1 MKFKEILEKIKV
13 YAPLGV
19 SLVVAA
25 CVVISLS
32 GYQAKASEP
41 SKDKK
46 QQVSESVTDAET
58 ETETE
63 NAAEDTQTHAGSF
76 ELADG
81 VYKGSATGFSGPVT
95 VAVTIMDK
103 KITSIDILSST
114 DDEAFFN
121 RAKGVIDRII
131 ASQSFDVDVVSG
143 ATYSSNGIIGAVKNA
158 LTGEKDNGVTGKS
171 KQESTSESESD
182 SSLAEIAAVQDA
194 SAYKDGTY
202 YGTGKGFAGTMK
214 VKVDISGGK
223 IASIS
228 IVSTKDG
235 DSYVKSASS
244 LLDTIVEKQST
255 NVDTVSGATF
265 SSRGII
271 AAVRSA
277 LSQAAVSEN
286 TADNNNDKQ
295 EAAESSGNGQT
306 DENSSGSASEQGTE
320 GTLPYVDG
328 IYYGTAE
335 GYKGDIKAAVVIQN
349 KTLKAILVTEKQ
361 DDEPFITNAM
371 DVLKNMMKKQSAD
384 VDTVSGATYS
394 SKGLIGAVKAAFE
407 EARKTTA
414 GENTGDGNSDANNK
428 NNSNSDNNN
437 GNDNSSNNADDSNIA
452 GEEDKAV
459 LSKLVQSQA
468 SLDGAQYTQLSWYL
482 LQIRLG
488 DAQEV
493 LESAESTKKD
503 VSCAQEK
510 LQAAIN
516 ALQKNDTSTN
526 VYEDGVYEV
535 STLCIPDDDMD
546 FSAYNL
552 SMKVTIAND
561 RIVSITDVKGDG
573 DSQNA
578 SYIKKAADGTK
589 NQPGL
594 VSVLTSQ
601 ANADSIDFSSID
613 TVSRATCT
621 SKAIIDGCKS
631 ALEAAKKK

>member
-1 MKFKEILEKIKV
+1 MKFKEVLEKIKV

-19 SLVVAA
+19 SLVIAA

-32 GYQAKASEP
+32 GYQTKASEP

-46 QQVSESVTDAET
+46 QQVSERVTDT

-63 NAAEDTQTHAGSF
+63 NTQTATGSF
-76 ELADG
+76 DLADG

-131 ASQSFDVDVVSG
+131 SSQSFDVDVVSG
-143 ATYSSNGIIGAVKNA
+143 ATYSSNGIIGPVKNA

-182 SSLAEIAAVQDA
+182 SSSVEIAAVQDA

-214 VKVDISGGK
+214 VKVDIAGGK

-271 AAVRSA
+271 SAVRSA
-277 LSQAAVSEN
+277 LSQAAVSQN
-286 TADNNNDKQ
+286 TADNITDKQ
-295 EAAESSGNGQT
+295 DATETSGNGQT
-306 DENSSGSASEQGTE
+306 DENPSGSASEQGTG

-335 GYKGDIKAAVVIQN
+335 GYKGDIKVAVVIQD

-414 GENTGDGNSDANNK
+414 GENTGD
-428 NNSNSDNNN
+428 SNSGNN
-437 GNDNSSNNADDSNIA
+437 NSSNNSDNSNIA
-452 GEEDKAV
+452 GDEDKAV

-468 SLDGAQYTQLSWYL
+468 SLDGTQYTQLSWYL
-482 LQIRLG
+482 LQIRLE
-488 DAQEV
+488 DANEV
-493 LESAESTKKD
+493 LSSAEATKKD
-503 VSCAQEK
+503 VSRAQEK

-526 VYEDGVYEV
+526 VYEDGTYDV

-589 NQPGL
+589 NQPGM

-601 ANADSIDFSSID
+601 ANADSIDFSGID

-621 SKAIIDGCKS
+621 SKAIINGCKS
-631 ALEAAKKK
+631 VLEAAKKK

>member
-1 MKFKEILEKIKV
+1 MKFKEVLEKIKV

-19 SLVVAA
+19 SLVIAA

-32 GYQAKASEP
+32 GYQTKASEP

-46 QQVSESVTDAET
+46 HQVSERVTDT
-58 ETETE
+58 ETED
-63 NAAEDTQTHAGSF
+63 AAEDTQTATGSF

-103 KITSIDILSST
+103 KIISIDILSST

-277 LSQAAVSEN
+277 LSQAAVSDN
-286 TADNNNDKQ
+286 TTGNNTDKQ
-295 EAAESSGNGQT
+295 GAAEASGNGQT

-335 GYKGDIKAAVVIQN
+335 GYKGDIRVAVVIQD

-414 GENTGDGNSDANNK
+414 GENTGDSNSDS
-428 NNSNSDNNN
+428 NNSNDNN
-437 GNDNSSNNADDSNIA
+437 SNIA

-459 LSKLVQSQA
+459 LLKLVQSQA

-516 ALQKNDTSTN
+516 ALQENDTSTN
-526 VYEDGVYEV
+526 VYEDGTYDV

-573 DSQNA
+573 DSQNV

-589 NQPGL
+589 NQPGM

-601 ANADSIDFSSID
+601 TNADSIDFSSID
-613 TVSRATCT
+613 TVSHATCT

>member
-1 MKFKEILEKIKV
+1 MKFKEVLEKIKV

-19 SLVVAA
+19 SLVIAA

-32 GYQAKASEP
+32 GYQTKASEP
-41 SKDKK
+41 SKDNK
-46 QQVSESVTDAET
+46 QQVSDRVTEI

-63 NAAEDTQTHAGSF
+63 NAAEDTQTATGSF

-182 SSLAEIAAVQDA
+182 SSLAEIAAAQDA

-277 LSQAAVSEN
+277 LSQAAVSDN
-286 TADNNNDKQ
+286 TTGNNTDKQ
-295 EAAESSGNGQT
+295 GAAEASGNGQT
-306 DENSSGSASEQGTE
+306 DENSSGSASEKGTE

-335 GYKGDIKAAVVIQN
+335 GYKGDIRVAVVIQD

-394 SKGLIGAVKAAFE
+394 SNGLIGAVKAAFE

-414 GENTGDGNSDANNK
+414 GENTGGSNSDS
-428 NNSNSDNNN
+428 NNSNDNN
-437 GNDNSSNNADDSNIA
+437 SNIA

-488 DAQEV
+488 DAQEI

-526 VYEDGVYEV
+526 VYEDGTYDV

-573 DSQNA
+573 DSQNV
-578 SYIKKAADGTK
+578 SYINKAADGTK
-589 NQPGL
+589 NQPGM

-601 ANADSIDFSSID
+601 TNADSIDFSSID
-613 TVSRATCT
+613 TVSHATCT

>member
-1 MKFKEILEKIKV
+1 MKFKEVLEKIKV

-19 SLVVAA
+19 SLVIAA

-32 GYQAKASEP
+32 GYQTKASEP

-46 QQVSESVTDAET
+46 LQVSERVTDT

-63 NAAEDTQTHAGSF
+63 NAAKDTQTATGSF
-76 ELADG
+76 DLADG

-131 ASQSFDVDVVSG
+131 SSQSFDVDVVSG
-143 ATYSSNGIIGAVKNA
+143 ATYSSNGIIKAVKNA
-158 LTGEKDNGVTGKS
+158 LTGEKDKTVTGKS
-171 KQESTSESESD
+171 KQESASESD
-182 SSLAEIAAVQDA
+182 SSSVEKAAVQDA

-214 VKVDISGGK
+214 VKVDIVGGK

-244 LLDTIVEKQST
+244 LLDTIVKKQST

-277 LSQAAVSEN
+277 LSQAAVSQN
-286 TADNNNDKQ
+286 TAGNNTDKQ
-295 EAAESSGNGQT
+295 DTTETSGNGQT
-306 DENSSGSASEQGTE
+306 DENSSGSSQEQGTE

-335 GYKGDIKAAVVIQN
+335 GYKGDIKVAVVIQD

-371 DVLKNMMKKQSAD
+371 DVLKNMMKKQSTD

-414 GENTGDGNSDANNK
+414 GENTGD
-428 NNSNSDNNN
+428 SNSGNN
-437 GNDNSSNNADDSNIA
+437 NSSNNSDNSNIA
-452 GEEDKAV
+452 GDEDKAV

-468 SLDGAQYTQLSWYL
+468 SLDGTQYTQLSWYL
-482 LQIRLG
+482 LQIRLE
-488 DAQEV
+488 DANEV
-493 LESAESTKKD
+493 LSSAEATKKD
-503 VSCAQEK
+503 VSRAQEK

-526 VYEDGVYEV
+526 VYEDGTYNV
-535 STLCIPDDDMD
+535 STLCTPDDDMD
-546 FSAYNL
+546 FIAYNL

-589 NQPGL
+589 NQPGM

-601 ANADSIDFSSID
+601 AKADSIDFSRID

-621 SKAIIDGCKS
+621 SNAIIDGCKS
-631 ALEAAKKK
+631 ALETAKKK

>member
-1 MKFKEILEKIKV
+1 MKFKEVLEKIKV

-19 SLVVAA
+19 SLVIAA

-32 GYQAKASEP
+32 GYQTKASEP

-46 QQVSESVTDAET
+46 HQVSERVTDT
-58 ETETE
+58 ETED
-63 NAAEDTQTHAGSF
+63 AAEDTQTATGSF

-103 KITSIDILSST
+103 KIISIDILSST

-194 SAYKDGTY
+194 AAYKDGTY

-277 LSQAAVSEN
+277 LSQAAVSDN
-286 TADNNNDKQ
+286 TVGNNTDKQ
-295 EAAESSGNGQT
+295 GAAEASGNGQT
-306 DENSSGSASEQGTE
+306 DENSSGSASEKGTE

-335 GYKGDIKAAVVIQN
+335 GYKGDIRVAVVIQD

-414 GENTGDGNSDANNK
+414 GENTGGSNSDS
-428 NNSNSDNNN
+428 NNSNDNN
-437 GNDNSSNNADDSNIA
+437 SNIA

-459 LSKLVQSQA
+459 LLKLVQSQA

-526 VYEDGVYEV
+526 VYEDGTYDV

-573 DSQNA
+573 DSQNV
-578 SYIKKAADGTK
+578 SYIKKAVDGTK
-589 NQPGL
+589 NQAGM

-601 ANADSIDFSSID
+601 TNADSIDFSSID
-613 TVSRATCT
+613 TVSHATCT

>member
-32 GYQAKASEP
+32 TYQAKASEP

-46 QQVSESVTDAET
+46 QQVSESMADT

-63 NAAEDTQTHAGSF
+63 NAIEDTQTATGLF
-76 ELADG
+76 DLADG
-81 VYKGSATGFSGPVT
+81 VYKGSATGYRGSVT
-95 VAVTIMDK
+95 VAVTILDK
-103 KITSIDILSST
+103 KIVSIDILSAS

-131 ASQSFDVDVVSG
+131 LSQSLDVDVVSG

-182 SSLAEIAAVQDA
+182 SSSAEIAAVQDA

-202 YGTGKGFAGTMK
+202 YGTGKGFAGNIK
-214 VKVDISGGK
+214 VKVDIAGGK
-223 IASIS
+223 ISAIS

-286 TADNNNDKQ
+286 TAGNNTDKQ
-295 EAAESSGNGQT
+295 GAAETSGNGQT
-306 DENSSGSASEQGTE
+306 DENSSGGASEQGTE
-320 GTLPYVDG
+320 GTLAYVDG

-335 GYKGDIKAAVVIQN
+335 GYKGDIKVAVVIQD

-414 GENTGDGNSDANNK
+414 GENTGNGNSDGNN
-428 NNSNSDNNN
+428 NNSN
-437 GNDNSSNNADDSNIA
+437 NAADSNIA
-452 GEEDKAV
+452 LDEDKAV

-468 SLDGAQYTQLSWYL
+468 SLDGTQYTQLSWYL

-493 LESAESTKKD
+493 LDSAESTKKD
-503 VSCAQEK
+503 VRYAQEK

-526 VYEDGVYEV
+526 VYEDGTYEV

-589 NQPGL
+589 NQQGM

-601 ANADSIDFSSID
+601 SNADSIDFSSID
-613 TVSRATCT
+613 TVSSATCT

>member
-1 MKFKEILEKIKV
+1 MKFKEVLEKIKV

-19 SLVVAA
+19 SLVIAA

-32 GYQAKASEP
+32 GYQTKASEP

-46 QQVSESVTDAET
+46 QQVSERVTDT

-63 NAAEDTQTHAGSF
+63 NAAENTQTATGSF
-76 ELADG
+76 DLADG
-81 VYKGSATGFSGPVT
+81 VYKGSATGFSGSVT

-131 ASQSFDVDVVSG
+131 SSQSFDVDVVSG

-158 LTGEKDNGVTGKS
+158 LTGEKDKTVTGKS
-171 KQESTSESESD
+171 KQESASESD
-182 SSLAEIAAVQDA
+182 SSSVEKAAVQDA

-214 VKVDISGGK
+214 VKVDIVGGK

-286 TADNNNDKQ
+286 TAGNNTDKQ
-295 EAAESSGNGQT
+295 DATETSGNGQT
-306 DENSSGSASEQGTE
+306 DENSSGSSQEQGTE

-335 GYKGDIKAAVVIQN
+335 GYKGDIKVAVVIQD

-414 GENTGDGNSDANNK
+414 GENTGD
-428 NNSNSDNNN
+428 SNSGNN
-437 GNDNSSNNADDSNIA
+437 NSSNNSDNSNIA
-452 GEEDKAV
+452 GDEDKAV

-468 SLDGAQYTQLSWYL
+468 SLDGTQYTQLSWYL
-482 LQIRLG
+482 LQIRLE
-488 DAQEV
+488 DANEV
-493 LESAESTKKD
+493 LSSAEATKKD
-503 VSCAQEK
+503 VSRAQEK

-526 VYEDGVYEV
+526 VYEDGTYDV

-589 NQPGL
+589 NQQGM

-601 ANADSIDFSSID
+601 ANADSIDFSGID

-621 SKAIIDGCKS
+621 SKAIINGCKS
-631 ALEAAKKK
+631 VLEAAKKK

>member
-1 MKFKEILEKIKV
+1 MKFKEVLEKIKV

-19 SLVVAA
+19 SLVIAA

-32 GYQAKASEP
+32 GYQTKASEP

-46 QQVSESVTDAET
+46 QQVSDRVTD
-58 ETETE
+58 TETE
-63 NAAEDTQTHAGSF
+63 NAAEDTQTATGSF

-103 KITSIDILSST
+103 KIISIDILSST

-158 LTGEKDNGVTGKS
+158 LTGEKDNGVTGKA

-277 LSQAAVSEN
+277 LSQAAVSDN
-286 TADNNNDKQ
+286 TTGNNTDKQ
-295 EAAESSGNGQT
+295 GAAEASGNGQT

-335 GYKGDIKAAVVIQN
+335 GYKGDIKVAVVIQD

-414 GENTGDGNSDANNK
+414 GENTGDSNSDS
-428 NNSNSDNNN
+428 NNSNDNN
-437 GNDNSSNNADDSNIA
+437 SNIA

-459 LSKLVQSQA
+459 LLKLVQSQA
-468 SLDGAQYTQLSWYL
+468 SLDGTQYTQLSWYL

-526 VYEDGVYEV
+526 VYEDGTYDV

-573 DSQNA
+573 DSQNV
-578 SYIKKAADGTK
+578 SYINKAADGTK
-589 NQPGL
+589 NQPGM

-601 ANADSIDFSSID
+601 TNADSIDFSSID
-613 TVSRATCT
+613 TVSHATCT

>member
-1 MKFKEILEKIKV
+1 MKFKEVLEKIKV

-19 SLVVAA
+19 SLVIAA

-32 GYQAKASEP
+32 GYQTKASEP

-46 QQVSESVTDAET
+46 HQVSERVTDT
-58 ETETE
+58 ETED
-63 NAAEDTQTHAGSF
+63 AAEDTQTATGSF

-121 RAKGVIDRII
+121 RAKAVIDRII
-131 ASQSFDVDVVSG
+131 ASQSFEVDVVSG

-277 LSQAAVSEN
+277 LSQAAVSDN
-286 TADNNNDKQ
+286 TVGNNTDKQ
-295 EAAESSGNGQT
+295 CAAEASGNGQT

-320 GTLPYVDG
+320 GTLAYVDG

-335 GYKGDIKAAVVIQN
+335 GYKGDIRVAVVIQD

-414 GENTGDGNSDANNK
+414 GENTGGSNSDS
-428 NNSNSDNNN
+428 NNSNDNN
-437 GNDNSSNNADDSNIA
+437 SNIA

-459 LSKLVQSQA
+459 LLKLVQSQA

-526 VYEDGVYEV
+526 VYEDGTYDV

-573 DSQNA
+573 DSQNV
-578 SYIKKAADGTK
+578 SYIKKAVDGTK
-589 NQPGL
+589 NQAGM

-601 ANADSIDFSSID
+601 TNADSIDFSSID
-613 TVSRATCT
+613 TVSHATCT

>member
-1 MKFKEILEKIKV
+1 MKFKEVLEKIKV

-19 SLVVAA
+19 SLVIAA

-32 GYQAKASEP
+32 GYQTKASES

-46 QQVSESVTDAET
+46 HQVSERVTDT
-58 ETETE
+58 ETED
-63 NAAEDTQTHAGSF
+63 AAEDTQTATGSF

-103 KITSIDILSST
+103 KIISIDILSST

-277 LSQAAVSEN
+277 LSQAAVSDN
-286 TADNNNDKQ
+286 TVGNNTDKQ
-295 EAAESSGNGQT
+295 GAAEASGNGQT

-335 GYKGDIKAAVVIQN
+335 GYKGDIRVAVVIQD

-414 GENTGDGNSDANNK
+414 GENTGGSNSDS
-428 NNSNSDNNN
+428 NNSNDNN
-437 GNDNSSNNADDSNIA
+437 SNIA

-459 LSKLVQSQA
+459 LLKLVQSQA

-526 VYEDGVYEV
+526 VYEDGTYDV

-573 DSQNA
+573 DSQNV
-578 SYIKKAADGTK
+578 SYIKKAVDGTK
-589 NQPGL
+589 NQAGM

-601 ANADSIDFSSID
+601 TNADSIDFSSID
-613 TVSRATCT
+613 TVSHATCT

>member
-1 MKFKEILEKIKV
+1 MKFKEVLEKIKV

-19 SLVVAA
+19 SLVIAA

-32 GYQAKASEP
+32 GYQTKASEP

-46 QQVSESVTDAET
+46 HQVSERVTD
-58 ETETE
+58 TETE
-63 NAAEDTQTHAGSF
+63 NAAEDTQTATGSF

-121 RAKGVIDRII
+121 RAKAVIDRII

-171 KQESTSESESD
+171 KQGSTSESESD

-277 LSQAAVSEN
+277 LSQAAVSDN
-286 TADNNNDKQ
+286 TVGNNTDKQ
-295 EAAESSGNGQT
+295 GAAEASGNGQT
-306 DENSSGSASEQGTE
+306 DENSSGSASEKGTE

-335 GYKGDIKAAVVIQN
+335 GYKGDIRVAVVIQD

-414 GENTGDGNSDANNK
+414 GENTGGSNSDS
-428 NNSNSDNNN
+428 NNSNDNN
-437 GNDNSSNNADDSNIA
+437 SNIA

-459 LSKLVQSQA
+459 LLKLVQSQA

-526 VYEDGVYEV
+526 VYEDGTYDV

-573 DSQNA
+573 DSQNV

-589 NQPGL
+589 NQPGM

-601 ANADSIDFSSID
+601 TNADSIDFSSID
-613 TVSRATCT
+613 TVSHATCT

>member
-32 GYQAKASEP
+32 AYQAKASEP

-46 QQVSESVTDAET
+46 QQVSESVAD
-58 ETETE
+58 TETE
-63 NAAEDTQTHAGSF
+63 NATEDTQTATGSF
-76 ELADG
+76 DLADG
-81 VYKGSATGFSGPVT
+81 VYKGSATGYSGSVT
-95 VAVTIMDK
+95 VAVTILDK
-103 KITSIDILSST
+103 KIVSIDILSAS

-131 ASQSFDVDVVSG
+131 SSQSLDVDVVSG

-202 YGTGKGFAGTMK
+202 YGTGKGFAGNIK
-214 VKVDISGGK
+214 VKVDIAGGK
-223 IASIS
+223 ISAIS

-271 AAVRSA
+271 AAVRNA

-286 TADNNNDKQ
+286 TAGNNTDKQ
-295 EAAESSGNGQT
+295 GAAEASGNGQT
-306 DENSSGSASEQGTE
+306 DENSSGSASEQTAE

-328 IYYGTAE
+328 IYYGTAD
-335 GYKGDIKAAVVIQN
+335 GYKGDIKVAVVIQD

-414 GENTGDGNSDANNK
+414 GENTGNGNSGGNN
-428 NNSNSDNNN
+428 NNSN
-437 GNDNSSNNADDSNIA
+437 NALD
-452 GEEDKAV
+452 EDKAV

-468 SLDGAQYTQLSWYL
+468 SLDGTQYTQLSWYL

-493 LESAESTKKD
+493 LDSAESTKKD
-503 VSCAQEK
+503 VSRAQEK

-526 VYEDGVYEV
+526 VYEDGTYEV

-546 FSAYNL
+546 FVAYNL

-589 NQPGL
+589 NQQGM
-594 VSVLTSQ
+594 VSMLTSQ

-613 TVSRATCT
+613 TVSHATCT

>member
-1 MKFKEILEKIKV
+1 MKFKEVLEKIKV

-19 SLVVAA
+19 SLVIAA

-32 GYQAKASEP
+32 GYQTKASEP

-46 QQVSESVTDAET
+46 HQVSERVTDT
-58 ETETE
+58 ETED
-63 NAAEDTQTHAGSF
+63 AAEDTQTATGSF

-103 KITSIDILSST
+103 KIISIDILSST

-277 LSQAAVSEN
+277 LSQAAVSDN
-286 TADNNNDKQ
+286 TVGNNTDKQ
-295 EAAESSGNGQT
+295 GAAEASGNGQT
-306 DENSSGSASEQGTE
+306 DENSSGSASEKGTE

-335 GYKGDIKAAVVIQN
+335 GYKGDIRVAVVIQD

-414 GENTGDGNSDANNK
+414 GENTGGSNSDS
-428 NNSNSDNNN
+428 NNSNDNN
-437 GNDNSSNNADDSNIA
+437 SNIA

-459 LSKLVQSQA
+459 LLKLVQSQA

-526 VYEDGVYEV
+526 VYEDGTYDV

-552 SMKVTIAND
+552 NMKVTIAND

-573 DSQNA
+573 DSQNV
-578 SYIKKAADGTK
+578 SYIKKAVDGTK
-589 NQPGL
+589 NQAGM

-601 ANADSIDFSSID
+601 TNADSIDFSSID
-613 TVSRATCT
+613 TVSHATCT

>member
-1 MKFKEILEKIKV
+1 MKFKEVFEKIKV

-19 SLVVAA
+19 SLVIAA

-32 GYQAKASEP
+32 GYQTKASEP
-41 SKDKK
+41 SNDKK
-46 QQVSESVTDAET
+46 HQVSERVTD
-58 ETETE
+58 TETE
-63 NAAEDTQTHAGSF
+63 NAAEDTQTATGSF

-121 RAKGVIDRII
+121 RAKAVIDRII

-171 KQESTSESESD
+171 KQGSTSESESD

-235 DSYVKSASS
+235 NSYVKSASS

-277 LSQAAVSEN
+277 LSQAAVSDN
-286 TADNNNDKQ
+286 TVGNNTDKQ
-295 EAAESSGNGQT
+295 GAAEASGNGQT
-306 DENSSGSASEQGTE
+306 DKNSSGSASEQGTE

-335 GYKGDIKAAVVIQN
+335 GYKGDIRVAVVIQD

-414 GENTGDGNSDANNK
+414 GENTGGSNSDS
-428 NNSNSDNNN
+428 NNSNDNN
-437 GNDNSSNNADDSNIA
+437 SNIA

-459 LSKLVQSQA
+459 LLKLVQSQA

-526 VYEDGVYEV
+526 VYEDGTYDV

-573 DSQNA
+573 DSQNV
-578 SYIKKAADGTK
+578 SYIKKAVDGTK
-589 NQPGL
+589 NQAGM

-601 ANADSIDFSSID
+601 TNADSIDFSSID
-613 TVSRATCT
+613 TVSHATCT

>member
-1 MKFKEILEKIKV
+1 MKFKEVLEKIKV

-19 SLVVAA
+19 SLVIAA

-32 GYQAKASEP
+32 GYQTKASEP

-46 QQVSESVTDAET
+46 HQVSERVTDT
-58 ETETE
+58 ETED
-63 NAAEDTQTHAGSF
+63 AAEDTQTATGSF

-103 KITSIDILSST
+103 KIISIDILSST

-121 RAKGVIDRII
+121 RAKAVIDRII

-171 KQESTSESESD
+171 KQGSTSESESD

-277 LSQAAVSEN
+277 LSQAAVSDN
-286 TADNNNDKQ
+286 TTGNNTDKQ
-295 EAAESSGNGQT
+295 GAAEASGNGQT
-306 DENSSGSASEQGTE
+306 DENSSGSASEKGTE

-335 GYKGDIKAAVVIQN
+335 GYKGDIRVAVVIQD
-349 KTLKAILVTEKQ
+349 KTLKALLVTEKQ

-414 GENTGDGNSDANNK
+414 GENTGGSNSDS
-428 NNSNSDNNN
+428 NNSNDNN
-437 GNDNSSNNADDSNIA
+437 SNIA

-459 LSKLVQSQA
+459 LLKLVQSQA

-526 VYEDGVYEV
+526 VYEDGTYDV

-573 DSQNA
+573 DSQNV
-578 SYIKKAADGTK
+578 SYIKKAVDGTK
-589 NQPGL
+589 NQAGM

-601 ANADSIDFSSID
+601 TNADSIDFSSID
-613 TVSRATCT
+613 TVSHATCT

>member
-1 MKFKEILEKIKV
+1 MKFKEVLEKIKV

-19 SLVVAA
+19 SLVIAA

-32 GYQAKASEP
+32 GYQTKASEP

-46 QQVSESVTDAET
+46 HQVSERVTD
-58 ETETE
+58 TETE
-63 NAAEDTQTHAGSF
+63 NAAEDTQTATGSF

-121 RAKGVIDRII
+121 RAKAVIDRII

-277 LSQAAVSEN
+277 LSQAAVSDN
-286 TADNNNDKQ
+286 TVGNNTDKQ
-295 EAAESSGNGQT
+295 GAAEASGNGQT
-306 DENSSGSASEQGTE
+306 DENSSGSASEKGTE
-320 GTLPYVDG
+320 DTLPYVDG

-335 GYKGDIKAAVVIQN
+335 GYKGDIRVAVVIQD

-414 GENTGDGNSDANNK
+414 GENTGGSNSDS
-428 NNSNSDNNN
+428 NNSNDNN
-437 GNDNSSNNADDSNIA
+437 SNIA

-459 LSKLVQSQA
+459 LLKLVQSQA

-526 VYEDGVYEV
+526 VYEDGTYDV

-573 DSQNA
+573 DSQNV
-578 SYIKKAADGTK
+578 SYIKKAVDGTK
-589 NQPGL
+589 NQAGM

-601 ANADSIDFSSID
+601 TNADSIDFSSID
-613 TVSRATCT
+613 TVSHATCT

>member
-1 MKFKEILEKIKV
+1 MKFKEVLEKIKV

-19 SLVVAA
+19 SLVISA

-32 GYQAKASEP
+32 GYQTKASEP

-46 QQVSESVTDAET
+46 HQVSERVTDT
-58 ETETE
+58 ETED
-63 NAAEDTQTHAGSF
+63 AAEDTQTATGSF

-103 KITSIDILSST
+103 KIISIDILSST

-277 LSQAAVSEN
+277 LSQAAVSDN
-286 TADNNNDKQ
+286 TVGNNTDKQ
-295 EAAESSGNGQT
+295 GAAEASGNGQT

-335 GYKGDIKAAVVIQN
+335 GYKGDIRVAVVIQD

-414 GENTGDGNSDANNK
+414 GENTGGSNSDS
-428 NNSNSDNNN
+428 NNSNDNN
-437 GNDNSSNNADDSNIA
+437 SNIA

-459 LSKLVQSQA
+459 LLKLVQSQA

-526 VYEDGVYEV
+526 VYEDGTYDV

-573 DSQNA
+573 DSQNV
-578 SYIKKAADGTK
+578 SYIKKAVEGTK
-589 NQPGL
+589 NQPGM

-601 ANADSIDFSSID
+601 TNADSIDFSSID
-613 TVSRATCT
+613 TVSHATCT

>member
-1 MKFKEILEKIKV
+1 MKFKEVLEKIKV

-19 SLVVAA
+19 SLVIAA

-32 GYQAKASEP
+32 GYQTKASEP

-46 QQVSESVTDAET
+46 QQVSENVTDT

-63 NAAEDTQTHAGSF
+63 NAAEDTQTATGSF
-76 ELADG
+76 DLADG

-131 ASQSFDVDVVSG
+131 SSQSFDVDVVSG
-143 ATYSSNGIIGAVKNA
+143 ATYSSNGIIKAVKNA
-158 LTGEKDNGVTGKS
+158 LTGEKDKTVTGKS
-171 KQESTSESESD
+171 KQESASESD
-182 SSLAEIAAVQDA
+182 SSSVEKAAVQDA

-214 VKVDISGGK
+214 VKVDIVGGK

-235 DSYVKSASS
+235 DSYAKSASS

-271 AAVRSA
+271 SAVRSA
-277 LSQAAVSEN
+277 LSQAAVSQN
-286 TADNNNDKQ
+286 TADNITDKQ
-295 EAAESSGNGQT
+295 DATETSGNGQT
-306 DENSSGSASEQGTE
+306 DENPSGSASEQGTG

-335 GYKGDIKAAVVIQN
+335 GYKGDIKVAVVIQD

-414 GENTGDGNSDANNK
+414 GENTGNGNSGGNN
-428 NNSNSDNNN
+428 NNSN
-437 GNDNSSNNADDSNIA
+437 NAADSNIA
-452 GEEDKAV
+452 LDEDKAV

-468 SLDGAQYTQLSWYL
+468 SLDGTQYTQLSWYL

-493 LESAESTKKD
+493 LDSAESTKKD
-503 VSCAQEK
+503 VSRTQEK

-526 VYEDGVYEV
+526 VYEDGTYEV

-546 FSAYNL
+546 FVAYNL
-552 SMKVTIAND
+552 NMKVTIAND

-589 NQPGL
+589 NQQGM
-594 VSVLTSQ
+594 VSMLTSQ

-621 SKAIIDGCKS
+621 SKAIINGCKS
-631 ALEAAKKK
+631 VLEAAKKK

>member
-1 MKFKEILEKIKV
+1 MKFKEVFEKIKV

-19 SLVVAA
+19 SLVIAA

-32 GYQAKASEP
+32 GYQTKASEP
-41 SKDKK
+41 SNDKK
-46 QQVSESVTDAET
+46 HQVSERVTDT
-58 ETETE
+58 ETED
-63 NAAEDTQTHAGSF
+63 AAEDTQTATGSF

-121 RAKGVIDRII
+121 RAKAVIDRII

-171 KQESTSESESD
+171 KQGSTSESESD

-277 LSQAAVSEN
+277 LSQAAVSDN
-286 TADNNNDKQ
+286 TTGNNTDKQ
-295 EAAESSGNGQT
+295 GAAEASGNGQT
-306 DENSSGSASEQGTE
+306 DENSSGSASEKGTE

-335 GYKGDIKAAVVIQN
+335 GYKGDIRVAVVIQD

-414 GENTGDGNSDANNK
+414 GENTGGSNSDS
-428 NNSNSDNNN
+428 NNSNDNN
-437 GNDNSSNNADDSNIA
+437 SNIA

-459 LSKLVQSQA
+459 LLKLVQSQA

-526 VYEDGVYEV
+526 VYEDGTYDV

-578 SYIKKAADGTK
+578 PYIKKAADGTK
-589 NQPGL
+589 NQPGM

-613 TVSRATCT
+613 TVSHATCT

>member
-1 MKFKEILEKIKV
+1 MI
-13 YAPLGV
+13 
-19 SLVVAA
+19 AA

-32 GYQAKASEP
+32 GYQTKASEP

-46 QQVSESVTDAET
+46 HQVSERVTDT
-58 ETETE
+58 ETED
-63 NAAEDTQTHAGSF
+63 AAEDTQTATGSF

-103 KITSIDILSST
+103 KIISIDILSST

-202 YGTGKGFAGTMK
+202 YGAGKGFAGTMK

-277 LSQAAVSEN
+277 LSQAAVSDN
-286 TADNNNDKQ
+286 TVGNNTDKQ
-295 EAAESSGNGQT
+295 GAAEASGNGQT
-306 DENSSGSASEQGTE
+306 DENSSGSASEKGTE

-335 GYKGDIKAAVVIQN
+335 GYKGDIRVAVVIQD

-414 GENTGDGNSDANNK
+414 GENTGGSNSDS
-428 NNSNSDNNN
+428 NNSNDNN
-437 GNDNSSNNADDSNIA
+437 SNIA

-459 LSKLVQSQA
+459 LLKLVQSQA

-526 VYEDGVYEV
+526 VYEDGTYDV

-573 DSQNA
+573 DSQNV
-578 SYIKKAADGTK
+578 SYIKKAVDGTK
-589 NQPGL
+589 NQAGM

-601 ANADSIDFSSID
+601 TNADSIDFSSID
-613 TVSRATCT
+613 TVSHATCT

>member
-1 MKFKEILEKIKV
+1 MKFKEVLEKIKV

-19 SLVVAA
+19 SLVIAA

-32 GYQAKASEP
+32 GYQTKASEP

-46 QQVSESVTDAET
+46 HQVSERVTDT
-58 ETETE
+58 ETED
-63 NAAEDTQTHAGSF
+63 AAEDTQTATGSF

-103 KITSIDILSST
+103 KIISIDILSST

-277 LSQAAVSEN
+277 LSQAAVSDN
-286 TADNNNDKQ
+286 TVGNNTDKQ
-295 EAAESSGNGQT
+295 GAAEASGNGQT
-306 DENSSGSASEQGTE
+306 DENSSGSASEKGTE

-335 GYKGDIKAAVVIQN
+335 GYKGDIRVAVVIQD

-414 GENTGDGNSDANNK
+414 GENTGGSNSDS
-428 NNSNSDNNN
+428 NNSNDNN
-437 GNDNSSNNADDSNIA
+437 SNIA

-459 LSKLVQSQA
+459 LLKLVQSQA

-510 LQAAIN
+510 LQAAIK

-526 VYEDGVYEV
+526 VYEDGTYDV

-573 DSQNA
+573 DSQNV
-578 SYIKKAADGTK
+578 SYIKKAVDGTK
-589 NQPGL
+589 NQAGM

-601 ANADSIDFSSID
+601 TNADSIDFSSID
-613 TVSRATCT
+613 TVSHATCT

>member
-1 MKFKEILEKIKV
+1 MKFKEVLEKIKV

-19 SLVVAA
+19 SLVIAA

-32 GYQAKASEP
+32 GYQTKASEP

-46 QQVSESVTDAET
+46 QQVSERVTDT

-63 NAAEDTQTHAGSF
+63 NAAENTQTATGSF
-76 ELADG
+76 DLADG

-131 ASQSFDVDVVSG
+131 SSQSFDVDVVSG

-158 LTGEKDNGVTGKS
+158 LTGEKDKTVTGKS
-171 KQESTSESESD
+171 KQESASESD
-182 SSLAEIAAVQDA
+182 SSSVEKAAVQDA

-214 VKVDISGGK
+214 VKVDIVGGK

-286 TADNNNDKQ
+286 TAGNNTDKQ
-295 EAAESSGNGQT
+295 DATETSGNGQT
-306 DENSSGSASEQGTE
+306 DENSSGSSQEQGTE

-335 GYKGDIKAAVVIQN
+335 GYKGDIKVAVVIQD

-414 GENTGDGNSDANNK
+414 GENTGD
-428 NNSNSDNNN
+428 SNSGNN
-437 GNDNSSNNADDSNIA
+437 NSSNNSDNSNIA
-452 GEEDKAV
+452 GDEDKAV

-468 SLDGAQYTQLSWYL
+468 SLDGTQYTQLSWYL
-482 LQIRLG
+482 LQIRLE
-488 DAQEV
+488 DANEV
-493 LESAESTKKD
+493 LSSAEATKKD
-503 VSCAQEK
+503 VSRAQEK

-526 VYEDGVYEV
+526 VYEDGTYDV

-546 FSAYNL
+546 FSEYNL

-589 NQPGL
+589 NQPGM

-601 ANADSIDFSSID
+601 TNADSIDFSSID
-613 TVSRATCT
+613 TVSHATCT

-631 ALEAAKKK
+631 ALKAAKKK

>member
-1 MKFKEILEKIKV
+1 MQPALSLCKV
-13 YAPLGV
+13 
-19 SLVVAA
+19 
-25 CVVISLS
+25 
-32 GYQAKASEP
+32 KASAIGSIEKTAP
-41 SKDKK
+41 IGHIKRQKNLSC
-46 QQVSESVTDAET
+46 
-58 ETETE
+58 
-63 NAAEDTQTHAGSF
+63 THI
-76 ELADG
+76 
-81 VYKGSATGFSGPVT
+81 PM
-95 VAVTIMDK
+95 I
-103 KITSIDILSST
+103 IST
-114 DDEAFFN
+114 KA
-121 RAKGVIDRII
+121 VIDRII

-277 LSQAAVSEN
+277 LSQAAVSDKTTGNN
-286 TADNNNDKQ
+286 TDKQ
-295 EAAESSGNGQT
+295 GAAEASGNGQT
-306 DENSSGSASEQGTE
+306 GKNSSGSASEQGTE

-335 GYKGDIKAAVVIQN
+335 GYKGDIRVAVVIQD

-414 GENTGDGNSDANNK
+414 GENTGGSNSDS
-428 NNSNSDNNN
+428 NNSNDNN
-437 GNDNSSNNADDSNIA
+437 SNIA

-459 LSKLVQSQA
+459 LLKLVQSQA

-526 VYEDGVYEV
+526 VYEDGTYDV

-573 DSQNA
+573 DSQNV
-578 SYIKKAADGTK
+578 SYIKKAVDGTK
-589 NQPGL
+589 NQPGM

-601 ANADSIDFSSID
+601 TNADSIDFSSID
-613 TVSRATCT
+613 TVSHATCT

>member
-32 GYQAKASEP
+32 TYQAKASEP

-46 QQVSESVTDAET
+46 QQVSESMADT

-63 NAAEDTQTHAGSF
+63 NTTEDTQTATGSF
-76 ELADG
+76 DLADG

-131 ASQSFDVDVVSG
+131 SSQSLDVDVVSG

-171 KQESTSESESD
+171 KQESRSESESD
-182 SSLAEIAAVQDA
+182 SSLVEIAAVQDA

-202 YGTGKGFAGTMK
+202 YGTGKGFAGNIK
-214 VKVDISGGK
+214 VKVDIAGGK
-223 IASIS
+223 ISAIS

-286 TADNNNDKQ
+286 TAGNNTDKQ
-295 EAAESSGNGQT
+295 GAAEASGNGQT

-320 GTLPYVDG
+320 GTLAYVDG

-335 GYKGDIKAAVVIQN
+335 GYKGDIKVAVVIQD

-414 GENTGDGNSDANNK
+414 GENTGNGNSGGNN
-428 NNSNSDNNN
+428 NNSN
-437 GNDNSSNNADDSNIA
+437 NAADSNIA
-452 GEEDKAV
+452 LDEDKAV

-468 SLDGAQYTQLSWYL
+468 SLDGTQYTQLSWYL

-493 LESAESTKKD
+493 LNSAESTKKD
-503 VSCAQEK
+503 VSRAQEK

-526 VYEDGVYEV
+526 VYEDGTYEV

-546 FSAYNL
+546 FVAYNL

-589 NQPGL
+589 NQQGM
-594 VSVLTSQ
+594 VSMLTSQ

-631 ALEAAKKK
+631 ALESAKKK

>member
-1 MKFKEILEKIKV
+1 MKFKEVLEKIKV

-19 SLVVAA
+19 SLVIAA

-32 GYQAKASEP
+32 GYQTKASEP

-46 QQVSESVTDAET
+46 HQVSERVTD
-58 ETETE
+58 TETE
-63 NAAEDTQTHAGSF
+63 NAAEDTQTATGSF

-121 RAKGVIDRII
+121 RAKAVIDRII

-171 KQESTSESESD
+171 KQGSTSESESD

-277 LSQAAVSEN
+277 LSQAAVSDN
-286 TADNNNDKQ
+286 TTGNNTDKQ
-295 EAAESSGNGQT
+295 GAAEVSGNGQT
-306 DENSSGSASEQGTE
+306 DENSSGSASEKGTE

-335 GYKGDIKAAVVIQN
+335 GYKGDIRVAVVIQD

-414 GENTGDGNSDANNK
+414 GENTGDNNSDS
-428 NNSNSDNNN
+428 NNSNDNNN
-437 GNDNSSNNADDSNIA
+437 NIA

-459 LSKLVQSQA
+459 LLKLVQSQA

-526 VYEDGVYEV
+526 VYEDGTYDV

-573 DSQNA
+573 DSQNTP
-578 SYIKKAADGTK
+578 YIKKAADGTK

>member
-1 MKFKEILEKIKV
+1 MKFKEVLEKIKV

-19 SLVVAA
+19 SLVIAA

-32 GYQAKASEP
+32 GYQTKASEP

-46 QQVSESVTDAET
+46 QQVSERVTDT

-63 NAAEDTQTHAGSF
+63 NTQTATGSF
-76 ELADG
+76 DLADG

-114 DDEAFFN
+114 DDEVFFN

-131 ASQSFDVDVVSG
+131 SSQSFDVDVVSG

-158 LTGEKDNGVTGKS
+158 LTGENDKTVTGKS
-171 KQESTSESESD
+171 KQESTSKSD
-182 SSLAEIAAVQDA
+182 SSSAEIAAVQDA

-214 VKVDISGGK
+214 VKVDIAGGK

-277 LSQAAVSEN
+277 LSQAAVSQN
-286 TADNNNDKQ
+286 TADNITDKQ
-295 EAAESSGNGQT
+295 DATETSGNGQT
-306 DENSSGSASEQGTE
+306 GENPSGSAQQQGTE

-335 GYKGDIKAAVVIQN
+335 GYKGDIKVAVVIQD

-414 GENTGDGNSDANNK
+414 GENTGD
-428 NNSNSDNNN
+428 SNSGNN
-437 GNDNSSNNADDSNIA
+437 NSSNNSDNSNIA
-452 GEEDKAV
+452 GDEDKAV

-468 SLDGAQYTQLSWYL
+468 SLDGTQYTQLSWYL
-482 LQIRLG
+482 LQIRLE
-488 DAQEV
+488 DANEV
-493 LESAESTKKD
+493 LSSAEATKKD
-503 VSCAQEK
+503 VSRAQEK

-526 VYEDGVYEV
+526 VYEDGTYDV

-589 NQPGL
+589 NQQGM

-601 ANADSIDFSSID
+601 ANADSIDFSGID

-621 SKAIIDGCKS
+621 SKAIINGCKS

>member
-1 MKFKEILEKIKV
+1 MKFKEVLEKIKV

-19 SLVVAA
+19 SLVIAA

-32 GYQAKASEP
+32 GYQTKASEP

-46 QQVSESVTDAET
+46 HQVSERVTDT
-58 ETETE
+58 ETED
-63 NAAEDTQTHAGSF
+63 AAEDTQTATGSF

-103 KITSIDILSST
+103 KIISIDILSST

-182 SSLAEIAAVQDA
+182 SSLAEIVAVQDA

-244 LLDTIVEKQST
+244 LLDTIVEKKST

-277 LSQAAVSEN
+277 LSQAAVSDN
-286 TADNNNDKQ
+286 TVGNNTDKQ
-295 EAAESSGNGQT
+295 GAAEASGNGQT
-306 DENSSGSASEQGTE
+306 DENSSGSASEKGTE

-335 GYKGDIKAAVVIQN
+335 GYKGDIRVAVVIQD

-414 GENTGDGNSDANNK
+414 GENTGGSNSDS
-428 NNSNSDNNN
+428 NNSNDNN
-437 GNDNSSNNADDSNIA
+437 SNIA

-459 LSKLVQSQA
+459 LLKLVQSQA

-526 VYEDGVYEV
+526 VYEDGTYDV

-573 DSQNA
+573 DSQNV
-578 SYIKKAADGTK
+578 SYIKKAVDGTK
-589 NQPGL
+589 NQAGM

-601 ANADSIDFSSID
+601 TNADSIDFSSID
-613 TVSRATCT
+613 TVSHATCT

>member
-1 MKFKEILEKIKV
+1 MKFKEVLEKIKV

-19 SLVVAA
+19 ALVIAA

-32 GYQAKASEP
+32 GYQTKASEP

-46 QQVSESVTDAET
+46 QQVSESVADSEAET
-58 ETETE
+58 KKT
-63 NAAEDTQTHAGSF
+63 AEDTQTATGSLD
-76 ELADG
+76 LADG

-131 ASQSFDVDVVSG
+131 SSQSFDVDVVSG

-182 SSLAEIAAVQDA
+182 SSSVEIAAVQDA

-277 LSQAAVSEN
+277 LSQAAVSDN
-286 TADNNNDKQ
+286 TTGNNTDKQ
-295 EAAESSGNGQT
+295 DATETSGNGQT
-306 DENSSGSASEQGTE
+306 DENPSGSAQEQGKE
-320 GTLPYVDG
+320 GILPYVDG

-335 GYKGDIKAAVVIQN
+335 GYKGDIRVAVVIQD
-349 KTLKAILVTEKQ
+349 KTLKAILVTKKQ

-414 GENTGDGNSDANNK
+414 GENTGD
-428 NNSNSDNNN
+428 SNSGNN
-437 GNDNSSNNADDSNIA
+437 NSSNNSDNSNIA
-452 GEEDKAV
+452 GDEDKAV

-468 SLDGAQYTQLSWYL
+468 SLDGTQYTQLSWYL
-482 LQIRLG
+482 LQIRLE
-488 DAQEV
+488 DANEV
-493 LESAESTKKD
+493 LSSAEATKKD
-503 VSCAQEK
+503 VSHAQEK

-526 VYEDGVYEV
+526 VYEDGTYDV

-589 NQPGL
+589 NQQGM

-601 ANADSIDFSSID
+601 ANADSIDFSGID

-621 SKAIIDGCKS
+621 SKAIINGCKS
-631 ALEAAKKK
+631 VLEAAKKK

>member
-1 MKFKEILEKIKV
+1 MKFKEVLEKIKV

-19 SLVVAA
+19 SLVIAA

-32 GYQAKASEP
+32 GYQTKASEP

-46 QQVSESVTDAET
+46 HQVSERVTD
-58 ETETE
+58 TETE
-63 NAAEDTQTHAGSF
+63 NAAEDTQTATGSF

-121 RAKGVIDRII
+121 RAKAVIDRII

-277 LSQAAVSEN
+277 LSQAAVSDKTTGNN
-286 TADNNNDKQ
+286 TDKQ
-295 EAAESSGNGQT
+295 GAAEASGNGQT
-306 DENSSGSASEQGTE
+306 GKNSSGSASEQGTE
-320 GTLPYVDG
+320 GTLAYVDG

-335 GYKGDIKAAVVIQN
+335 GYKGDIRVAVVIQD

-414 GENTGDGNSDANNK
+414 GENTGGSNSDS
-428 NNSNSDNNN
+428 NNSNDNN
-437 GNDNSSNNADDSNIA
+437 SNIA

-459 LSKLVQSQA
+459 LLKLVQSQA

-526 VYEDGVYEV
+526 VYEDGTYDV

-573 DSQNA
+573 DSQNV

-589 NQPGL
+589 NQPGM

-601 ANADSIDFSSID
+601 TNADSIDFSSID
-613 TVSRATCT
+613 TVSHATCT

>member
-1 MKFKEILEKIKV
+1 MKFKEVLEKIKV

-19 SLVVAA
+19 SLVIAA

-32 GYQAKASEP
+32 GYQTKASEP

-46 QQVSESVTDAET
+46 HQVSERVTD
-58 ETETE
+58 TETE
-63 NAAEDTQTHAGSF
+63 NAAEDTQTATGSF

-81 VYKGSATGFSGPVT
+81 VYKGSATGFSGHVT

-121 RAKGVIDRII
+121 RAKAVIDRII

-277 LSQAAVSEN
+277 LSQAAVSDKTTGNN
-286 TADNNNDKQ
+286 TDKQ
-295 EAAESSGNGQT
+295 GAAEASGNGQT
-306 DENSSGSASEQGTE
+306 GKNSSGSASEQGTE

-335 GYKGDIKAAVVIQN
+335 GYKGDIRVAVVIQD

-414 GENTGDGNSDANNK
+414 GENTGGSNSDS
-428 NNSNSDNNN
+428 NNSNDNN
-437 GNDNSSNNADDSNIA
+437 SNIA

-459 LSKLVQSQA
+459 LLKLVQSQA

-526 VYEDGVYEV
+526 VYEDGTYDV

-573 DSQNA
+573 DSQNV
-578 SYIKKAADGTK
+578 SYIKKAVDGTK
-589 NQPGL
+589 NQPGM

-601 ANADSIDFSSID
+601 TNADSIDFSSID
-613 TVSRATCT
+613 TVSHATCT

>member
-1 MKFKEILEKIKV
+1 MKFKEVLEKIKV

-19 SLVVAA
+19 SLVIAA

-32 GYQAKASEP
+32 GYQTKASEP

-46 QQVSESVTDAET
+46 HQVSERVTDT
-58 ETETE
+58 ETED
-63 NAAEDTQTHAGSF
+63 AAEDTQTATGSF

-103 KITSIDILSST
+103 KIISIDILSST

-277 LSQAAVSEN
+277 LSQAAVSDN
-286 TADNNNDKQ
+286 TTGNNTDKQ
-295 EAAESSGNGQT
+295 GAAEVSGNGQT

-320 GTLPYVDG
+320 GTLAYVDG

-335 GYKGDIKAAVVIQN
+335 GYKGDIRVAVVIQD

-414 GENTGDGNSDANNK
+414 GENTGDSNSDS
-428 NNSNSDNNN
+428 NNSNDNN
-437 GNDNSSNNADDSNIA
+437 SNIA

-459 LSKLVQSQA
+459 LLKLVQSQA

-526 VYEDGVYEV
+526 VYEDGTYDV

-573 DSQNA
+573 DSQNV
-578 SYIKKAADGTK
+578 SYIKKAVDGTK
-589 NQPGL
+589 NQAGM

-601 ANADSIDFSSID
+601 TNADSIDFSSID
-613 TVSRATCT
+613 TVSHATCT

>member
-1 MKFKEILEKIKV
+1 MKFKEVLEKIKV

-19 SLVVAA
+19 SLVIAA

-32 GYQAKASEP
+32 GYQTKASEP

-46 QQVSESVTDAET
+46 HQVSERVTD
-58 ETETE
+58 TETE
-63 NAAEDTQTHAGSF
+63 NAAEDTQTATGSF

-121 RAKGVIDRII
+121 RAKAVIDRII

-277 LSQAAVSEN
+277 LSQAAVSDKTTGNN
-286 TADNNNDKQ
+286 TDKQ
-295 EAAESSGNGQT
+295 GAAEASGNGQT
-306 DENSSGSASEQGTE
+306 DKNSSGSASEQGTE

-335 GYKGDIKAAVVIQN
+335 GYKGDIRVAVVIQD

-414 GENTGDGNSDANNK
+414 GENTGGSNSDS
-428 NNSNSDNNN
+428 NNSNDNN
-437 GNDNSSNNADDSNIA
+437 SNIA

-459 LSKLVQSQA
+459 LLKLVQSQA

-526 VYEDGVYEV
+526 VYEDGTYDV

-573 DSQNA
+573 ESQNV
-578 SYIKKAADGTK
+578 SYIKKAVDGTK
-589 NQPGL
+589 NQPGM

-601 ANADSIDFSSID
+601 TNADSIDFSSID
-613 TVSRATCT
+613 TVSHATCT

>member
-1 MKFKEILEKIKV
+1 MKFKEVLEKIKV

-19 SLVVAA
+19 SLVIAA

-32 GYQAKASEP
+32 GYQTKASEP

-46 QQVSESVTDAET
+46 QQVSERVTDA
-58 ETETE
+58 ETE
-63 NAAEDTQTHAGSF
+63 NAAEDTQTATGSF

-103 KITSIDILSST
+103 KITSIDILSYT

-182 SSLAEIAAVQDA
+182 SSLADIAAVQDA

-277 LSQAAVSEN
+277 LSQAAVSDKTTGNN
-286 TADNNNDKQ
+286 TDKQ
-295 EAAESSGNGQT
+295 GAAEASGNGQT
-306 DENSSGSASEQGTE
+306 DENSSGSASEKGTE

-335 GYKGDIKAAVVIQN
+335 GYKGDIRVAVVIQD

-414 GENTGDGNSDANNK
+414 GENTGGSNSDS
-428 NNSNSDNNN
+428 NNSNDNN
-437 GNDNSSNNADDSNIA
+437 SNIA
-452 GEEDKAV
+452 REEDKAV
-459 LSKLVQSQA
+459 LLKLVQSQA

-526 VYEDGVYEV
+526 VYEDGTYDV

-573 DSQNA
+573 DSQNV

-589 NQPGL
+589 NQPGM

-601 ANADSIDFSSID
+601 TNADSIDFSSID
-613 TVSRATCT
+613 TVSHATCT

>member
-1 MKFKEILEKIKV
+1 MKFKEVLEKIKV

-19 SLVVAA
+19 SLVIAA

-32 GYQAKASEP
+32 GYQTKASEP

-46 QQVSESVTDAET
+46 HQVSERVTDT
-58 ETETE
+58 ETED
-63 NAAEDTQTHAGSF
+63 AAEDTQTATGSF

-81 VYKGSATGFSGPVT
+81 VYKGSAIGFSGPVT

-103 KITSIDILSST
+103 KIISIDILSST

-171 KQESTSESESD
+171 KQGSTSESESD

-277 LSQAAVSEN
+277 LSQAAVSDN
-286 TADNNNDKQ
+286 TTGNNTDKQ
-295 EAAESSGNGQT
+295 GAAEASGNGQT
-306 DENSSGSASEQGTE
+306 DENSSGSASEKGTE

-335 GYKGDIKAAVVIQN
+335 GYKGDIRVAVVIQD

-414 GENTGDGNSDANNK
+414 GENTGGSNSDS
-428 NNSNSDNNN
+428 NNSNDNN
-437 GNDNSSNNADDSNIA
+437 SNIA

-459 LSKLVQSQA
+459 LLKLVQSQA

-526 VYEDGVYEV
+526 VYEDGTYDV

-573 DSQNA
+573 DSQNV
-578 SYIKKAADGTK
+578 SYIKKAVDGTK
-589 NQPGL
+589 NQAGM

-601 ANADSIDFSSID
+601 TNADSIDFSSID
-613 TVSRATCT
+613 TVSHATCT

>member
-1 MKFKEILEKIKV
+1 MKFKEVLEKIKV

-19 SLVVAA
+19 SLVIAA

-32 GYQAKASEP
+32 GYQTKASEP

-46 QQVSESVTDAET
+46 HQVSERVTDT
-58 ETETE
+58 ETED
-63 NAAEDTQTHAGSF
+63 AAEDTQTATGSF

-103 KITSIDILSST
+103 KIISIDILSST

-171 KQESTSESESD
+171 KQGSTSESESD

-277 LSQAAVSEN
+277 LSQAAVSDN
-286 TADNNNDKQ
+286 TTGNNTDKQ
-295 EAAESSGNGQT
+295 GAAEASGNGQT
-306 DENSSGSASEQGTE
+306 DENSSGSASEKGTE

-335 GYKGDIKAAVVIQN
+335 GYKGDIRVAVVIQD

-371 DVLKNMMKKQSAD
+371 DVLKNMMKKQSVD

-414 GENTGDGNSDANNK
+414 GENTGGSNSDS
-428 NNSNSDNNN
+428 NNSNDNN
-437 GNDNSSNNADDSNIA
+437 SNIA

-459 LSKLVQSQA
+459 LLKLVQSQA

-526 VYEDGVYEV
+526 VYEDGTYDV

-573 DSQNA
+573 DSQNV
-578 SYIKKAADGTK
+578 SYIKKAVDGTK
-589 NQPGL
+589 NQAGM

-601 ANADSIDFSSID
+601 TNADSIDFSSID
-613 TVSRATCT
+613 TVSHATCT

>member
-1 MKFKEILEKIKV
+1 MKFKEVLEKIKV

-19 SLVVAA
+19 SLVIAA

-32 GYQAKASEP
+32 GYQTKASEP

-46 QQVSESVTDAET
+46 HQVSERVTD
-58 ETETE
+58 TETE
-63 NAAEDTQTHAGSF
+63 NAAEDTQTATGSF

-121 RAKGVIDRII
+121 RAKAVIDRII

-171 KQESTSESESD
+171 KQGSTSESESD

-277 LSQAAVSEN
+277 LSQAAVSDN
-286 TADNNNDKQ
+286 TVGNNTDKQ
-295 EAAESSGNGQT
+295 GAAEASGNGQT

-335 GYKGDIKAAVVIQN
+335 GYKGDIRVAVVIQD

-414 GENTGDGNSDANNK
+414 GENTGGSNSDS
-428 NNSNSDNNN
+428 NNSNDNN
-437 GNDNSSNNADDSNIA
+437 SNIA

-459 LSKLVQSQA
+459 LLKLVQSQA

-526 VYEDGVYEV
+526 VYEDGTYDV

-573 DSQNA
+573 DSQNV
-578 SYIKKAADGTK
+578 SYIKKAVEGTK
-589 NQPGL
+589 NQPGM

-601 ANADSIDFSSID
+601 TNADSIDFSSID
-613 TVSRATCT
+613 TVSHATCT

>member
-32 GYQAKASEP
+32 AYQAKASEP

-46 QQVSESVTDAET
+46 QQVSESMADT

-63 NAAEDTQTHAGSF
+63 NATEDTQTATGSF
-76 ELADG
+76 DLADG
-81 VYKGSATGFSGPVT
+81 VYKGSATGYRGSVT
-95 VAVTIMDK
+95 VAVTILDK
-103 KITSIDILSST
+103 KIVSIDILSAS

-131 ASQSFDVDVVSG
+131 SSQSLDVDVVSG

-158 LTGEKDNGVTGKS
+158 LTGEKDKGVTGKS
-171 KQESTSESESD
+171 KQESRSDSEFD

-202 YGTGKGFAGTMK
+202 YGTGKGFAGNIK
-214 VKVDISGGK
+214 VKVDIAGGK
-223 IASIS
+223 ISAIS

-271 AAVRSA
+271 TAVRSA

-286 TADNNNDKQ
+286 TAGNNTDKQ
-295 EAAESSGNGQT
+295 DAAETSGNGQT

-320 GTLPYVDG
+320 GTLAYVDG

-335 GYKGDIKAAVVIQN
+335 GYKGDIKVAVVIQD

-371 DVLKNMMKKQSAD
+371 DVLKNMMKKQSTD

-414 GENTGDGNSDANNK
+414 GENTGDSNSGNNN
-428 NNSNSDNNN
+428 NNS
-437 GNDNSSNNADDSNIA
+437 NDNSSNIA
-452 GEEDKAV
+452 GDEDKAV
-459 LSKLVQSQA
+459 LLKLVQSQA
-468 SLDGAQYTQLSWYL
+468 SLDGTQYTQLSWYL
-482 LQIRLG
+482 LQIRLE
-488 DAQEV
+488 DANEV
-493 LESAESTKKD
+493 LSSAEATKKD
-503 VSCAQEK
+503 VSRAQEK

-526 VYEDGVYEV
+526 VYEDGTYDV

-589 NQPGL
+589 NQPGM
-594 VSVLTSQ
+594 VYVLTSQ

>member
-63 NAAEDTQTHAGSF
+63 NATEDTQTVTGSF

-131 ASQSFDVDVVSG
+131 SSQSLDVDVVSG

-182 SSLAEIAAVQDA
+182 SSSAEIAAVQDA

-202 YGTGKGFAGTMK
+202 YGTGKGFAGNIK
-214 VKVDISGGK
+214 VKVDIAGGK
-223 IASIS
+223 ISAIS

-286 TADNNNDKQ
+286 TAGNNTDKQ
-295 EAAESSGNGQT
+295 GAAETSGNGQT
-306 DENSSGSASEQGTE
+306 DENSSGSASEHGTE

-328 IYYGTAE
+328 IYYGTSE
-335 GYKGDIKAAVVIQN
+335 GYKGDIKVAVVIQD

-394 SKGLIGAVKAAFE
+394 SKGLIGAVKEAFE

-414 GENTGDGNSDANNK
+414 GENTGNGNSGGNN
-428 NNSNSDNNN
+428 NNSN
-437 GNDNSSNNADDSNIA
+437 NAADSNIA
-452 GEEDKAV
+452 LDEDKAV

-468 SLDGAQYTQLSWYL
+468 SLDGTQYTQLSWYL

-493 LESAESTKKD
+493 LDSAESTKKD
-503 VSCAQEK
+503 VSRTQEK

-526 VYEDGVYEV
+526 VYEDGTYEV

-589 NQPGL
+589 NQQGM
-594 VSVLTSQ
+594 VSMLTSQ

-613 TVSRATCT
+613 TVSHATCT

>member
-32 GYQAKASEP
+32 TYQAKASEP

-46 QQVSESVTDAET
+46 QQASESMADT

-63 NAAEDTQTHAGSF
+63 NATEDTQTATGSF
-76 ELADG
+76 DLADG
-81 VYKGSATGFSGPVT
+81 VYKGSATGFSGSVT
-95 VAVTIMDK
+95 VAVTILDK
-103 KITSIDILSST
+103 KIVSIDILSAS
-114 DDEAFFN
+114 DDEAFFD

-131 ASQSFDVDVVSG
+131 SSQSLDVDVVSG

-171 KQESTSESESD
+171 KQESRSDSESD

-214 VKVDISGGK
+214 VKVDIAGGK

-286 TADNNNDKQ
+286 TAGNNTDKQ
-295 EAAESSGNGQT
+295 GAAETSGNGQT
-306 DENSSGSASEQGTE
+306 DENLSGSASEQGTE

-335 GYKGDIKAAVVIQN
+335 GYKGDIKVAVVIQD

-414 GENTGDGNSDANNK
+414 GENTGNGNSGGNN
-428 NNSNSDNNN
+428 NNSN
-437 GNDNSSNNADDSNIA
+437 NAADSNIA
-452 GEEDKAV
+452 LDEDKAV

-468 SLDGAQYTQLSWYL
+468 SLDGTQYTQLSWYL

-503 VSCAQEK
+503 VSRAQEK

-526 VYEDGVYEV
+526 VYEDGTYEV

-589 NQPGL
+589 NQQGM

-601 ANADSIDFSSID
+601 SNADSIDFSSID